1 MASLS
6 SNPLSSINGS
16 ATAGARALV
25 AGVCLVAWV
34 WLAALPSA
42 QQDPARTSERASER
56 IRVLLREADA
66 LAAQQSKLLGEL
78 KKLEA
83 DRQTKVAEVTRVER
97 DLQDTQRRLDDARAK
112 TDALKKTADA
122 ERPDVVARMVH
133 LYKMGSAGYWRM
145 LFDVD
150 DLRSMGRA
158 YRTAAALTRLDRE
171 RVQAHQR
178 TLNALAK
185 ERKDL
190 EAKAQQL
197 AKLQDES
204 RRARAALE
212 RSVAAHNSLIDS
224 IDARRDLNTQMT
236 SELEAVQ
243 QRLQSSLNQ
252 VGTNGAAPVSL
263 PVGAFQGALPWPARG
278 SIISRFGRQT
288 NSKFGTAIVKNGVE
302 IAVPEGVRV
311 AAVHEGTVAYA
322 DQFTGY
328 GNLVIVE
335 HGEGAFSLYGHLAS
349 VRVGRGDRV
358 EPGTTVGTTGRN
370 PGGNPAL
377 YFELRI
383 DGRPVDPLQWLQKGS
398 Q

>member
-1 MASLS
+1 MR
-6 SNPLSSINGS
+6 
-16 ATAGARALV
+16 TVGAA
-25 AGVCLVAWV
+25 VCLVACV
-34 WLAALPSA
+34 GLGARAA
-42 QQDPARTSERASER
+42 QQDPARTSERAGER
-56 IRVLLREADA
+56 IRVLLREADT
-66 LAAQQSKLLGEL
+66 LAAQQSKLLSEL
-78 KKLEA
+78 KRLET
-83 DRQTKVAEVTRVER
+83 DRQAKSAEVTRVER
-97 DLQDTQRRLDDARAK
+97 DLQDTQRRLNDARVK
-112 TDALKKTADA
+112 SEALKKTADA
-122 ERPDVVARMVH
+122 ERPDVVARMVQ
-133 LYKMGSAGYWRM
+133 LYKLGSAGYWRL

-197 AKLQDES
+197 ATLQEES
-204 RRARAALE
+204 RRARASLE
-212 RSVAAHNSLIDS
+212 RTVAAHNSLIDS
-224 IDARRDLNTQMT
+224 IDARRDLNAQMT
-236 SELEAVQ
+236 TELQAVQ
-243 QRLQSSLNQ
+243 QRLQASLNQ
-252 VGTNGAAPVSL
+252 VGTNGTAPVSL

-288 NSKFGTAIVKNGVE
+288 NSKFGTAIVKNGIEV
-302 IAVPEGVRV
+302 AVPEGARV

-335 HGEGAFSLYGHLAS
+335 HGEGAFSLYGHLAT

>member
-6 SNPLSSINGS
+6 SDMRTLGVGICLVASIGL
-16 ATAGARALV
+16 GARAV
-25 AGVCLVAWV
+25 AR
-34 WLAALPSA
+34 
-42 QQDPARTSERASER
+42 QDPARTSERAGER
-56 IRVLLREADA
+56 IRALLREADA
-66 LAAQQSKLLGEL
+66 LATQQSKLLGEL
-78 KKLEA
+78 KKLEV
-83 DRQTKVAEVTRVER
+83 DRQAKAAEVTRVER
-97 DLQDTQRRLDDARAK
+97 DLQETQRRLSESRVKA
-112 TDALKKTADA
+112 DALRQTADA
-122 ERPDVVARMVH
+122 ERPEVVSRMVH
-133 LYKMGSAGYWRM
+133 LYKLGRAGYWRM

-158 YRTAAALTRLDRE
+158 YRTAAAMTRLDRE

-190 EAKAQQL
+190 EGRAVQL
-197 AKLQDES
+197 AKLQEES
-204 RRARAALE
+204 KRARAALD

-224 IDARRDLNTQMT
+224 IDARRDLNAQMT
-236 SELEAVQ
+236 TELQAAQ
-243 QRLQSSLNQ
+243 QRLQASLNQ
-252 VGTNGAAPVSL
+252 VGTNGTAPISL

-278 SIISRFGRQT
+278 SLISRFGRQT

-302 IAVPEGVRV
+302 IAVPEGARV

-349 VRVGRGDRV
+349 VRVSRGERV
-358 EPGTTVGTTGRN
+358 EAGTTVGTTGRN

>member
-6 SNPLSSINGS
+6 SNMR
-16 ATAGARALV
+16 TVGAA
-25 AGVCLVAWV
+25 VCLVACV
-34 WLAALPSA
+34 GLGARAA
-42 QQDPARTSERASER
+42 QQDPARTSERAGER
-56 IRVLLREADA
+56 IRVLLREADT
-66 LAAQQSKLLGEL
+66 LAAQQSKLLSEL
-78 KKLEA
+78 KRLET
-83 DRQTKVAEVTRVER
+83 DRQAKSAEVTRVER
-97 DLQDTQRRLDDARAK
+97 DLQDTQRRLNDARVK
-112 TDALKKTADA
+112 SEALKKMADA
-122 ERPDVVARMVH
+122 ERPDVVARMVQ
-133 LYKMGSAGYWRM
+133 LYKLGSAGYWRL

-197 AKLQDES
+197 ATLQEES
-204 RRARAALE
+204 RRARASLE
-212 RSVAAHNSLIDS
+212 RTVAAHNSLIDS
-224 IDARRDLNTQMT
+224 IDARRDLNAQMT
-236 SELEAVQ
+236 TELQAVQ
-243 QRLQSSLNQ
+243 QRLQASLNQ
-252 VGTNGAAPVSL
+252 VGTNGTAPVSL

-288 NSKFGTAIVKNGVE
+288 NSKFGTAIVKNGIEV
-302 IAVPEGVRV
+302 AVPEGARV

-335 HGEGAFSLYGHLAS
+335 HGEGAFSLYGHLAT

>member
-6 SNPLSSINGS
+6 SDMRTLGVGLCLVASIGL
-16 ATAGARALV
+16 GARAV
-25 AGVCLVAWV
+25 AR
-34 WLAALPSA
+34 
-42 QQDPARTSERASER
+42 QDPARTSERAGER
-56 IRVLLREADA
+56 IRALLREAEA
-66 LAAQQSKLLGEL
+66 LATQQSKLLGEL
-78 KKLEA
+78 KKLEV
-83 DRQTKVAEVTRVER
+83 DRQAKAAEVARVER
-97 DLQDTQRRLDDARAK
+97 DLQETQRRLSESRVKA
-112 TDALKKTADA
+112 DALRQTADA
-122 ERPDVVARMVH
+122 ERPEVVSRMVH
-133 LYKMGSAGYWRM
+133 LYKLGRAGYWRM

-158 YRTAAALTRLDRE
+158 YRTAAAMTRLDRE

-190 EAKAQQL
+190 EGRAMQL

-204 RRARAALE
+204 RRARAALD

-224 IDARRDLNTQMT
+224 IDARRDLNAQMT
-236 SELEAVQ
+236 TELQAAQ
-243 QRLQSSLNQ
+243 QRLQASLNQ
-252 VGTNGAAPVSL
+252 VATNGTAPISL

-278 SIISRFGRQT
+278 SVISRFGRQT

-302 IAVPEGVRV
+302 IAVPEGARV

-335 HGEGAFSLYGHLAS
+335 HGEGAFSLYGHLAA
-349 VRVGRGDRV
+349 VRVSRGERV
-358 EPGTTVGTTGRN
+358 EAGTTVGTTGRN

-383 DGRPVDPLQWLQKGS
+383 DGRPVDPLQWLKKGS

>member
-1 MASLS
+1 M
-6 SNPLSSINGS
+6 
-16 ATAGARALV
+16 
-25 AGVCLVAWV
+25 CLVVCVGLGAPAV
-34 WLAALPSA
+34 A
-42 QQDPARTSERASER
+42 QQDPARTSERAGER

-78 KKLEA
+78 KKLET
-83 DRQTKVAEVTRVER
+83 DRQAKTAEVTRVER
-97 DLQDTQRRLDDARAK
+97 DLQDTQRRLNDARAK

-133 LYKMGSAGYWRM
+133 LYKLGSAGYWRM

-178 TLNALAK
+178 TLDALAK
-185 ERKDL
+185 ERTDL
-190 EAKAQQL
+190 EAKTQQL
-197 AKLQDES
+197 ATLQEES
-204 RRARAALE
+204 RKARVALE

-224 IDARRDLNTQMT
+224 IDARRDLNAQMT
-236 SELEAVQ
+236 TELQAVQ
-243 QRLQSSLNQ
+243 QRLQASLNQ

-288 NSKFGTAIVKNGVE
+288 SSKFGTAIVKNGIEV
-302 IAVPEGVRV
+302 AVPEGARV
-311 AAVHEGTVAYA
+311 AAVHEGAVAYA

-349 VRVGRGDRV
+349 VRVARGDRV

>member
-1 MASLS
+1 MASLFS
-6 SNPLSSINGS
+6 DMRTLGAGLCLLASIGL
-16 ATAGARALV
+16 GAQSV
-25 AGVCLVAWV
+25 A
-34 WLAALPSA
+34 P
-42 QQDPARTSERASER
+42 QDPARTSERAGER
-56 IRVLLREADA
+56 IRALVREADI

-83 DRQTKVAEVTRVER
+83 DRQAKVAEVTRVER
-97 DLQDTQRRLDDARAK
+97 DLQETQRRLNESRVKA
-112 TDALKKTADA
+112 DALRKTADA
-122 ERPDVVARMVH
+122 ERPEVVYRLVH
-133 LYKMGSAGYWRM
+133 LYKLGRAGYWRM

-158 YRTAAALTRLDRE
+158 YRTAAALTRLDRD
-171 RVQAHQR
+171 RVQAHQQ

-190 EAKAQQL
+190 EARAVQL
-197 AKLQDES
+197 AGLQEAS
-204 RRARAALE
+204 KRARVALD

-236 SELEAVQ
+236 TELETAQ
-243 QRLQSSLNQ
+243 QRLQASLNQ
-252 VGTNGAAPVSL
+252 VGTNGAAPISL
-263 PVGAFQGALPWPARG
+263 PMGAFQGALPWPARG
-278 SIISRFGRQT
+278 PLISRFGRQT
-288 NSKFGTAIVKNGVE
+288 NSKFGTAIVKNGLE
-302 IAVPEGVRV
+302 IGVPEGARV

-349 VRVGRGDRV
+349 VRVTRGERV
-358 EPGTTVGTTGRN
+358 EAGSTVGTTGRN